1 MKIDSLE
8 QFYDFLETFEDYGE
22 DSFFLDQ
29 FSEFRDDCEK
39 RGEIESAEKIQLEL
53 LISKFHILK
62 SELRGNFQFKDHT
75 GRLIESPHCSLFTKN
90 DIEYIKNRIT
100 VTKLPPLK
108 ARYAHIVWQSQW
120 KHLDYLMIAI
130 ENYLSSAEL
139 LEKRDEQEPD
149 KFFGLRIT
157 SMIKTAIYLA
167 QTAKLEDTLKN
178 RIKEEVRRLVFT
190 FNFESS
196 SFFALRADLIE
207 TSLESRKFFGK
218 EFFTGMD
225 EECERVSEKLKLDG
239 NPEAQIVI
247 LDIGAKVSRL
257 LDNGKYIY
265 FIERIAL
272 LYQEKAEKY
281 ADHSEYLNALH
292 FAELAAAK
300 YKEIKY
306 QEEIDSVT
314 EKIID
319 WKKKLDF
326 KKIETS
332 VPPDDEYEKQTNDLL
347 DNFSKLSGED
357 LLLALTFSSV
367 LIPESEKMVKIA
379 KSISSERSFSDLIP
393 IEIRD
398 HYGNVAQRFET
409 ENEIGNYNN
418 LNIYNIALKYI
429 KLPIIRNIV
438 FTAMYEERLTLNH
451 LIDYFSKYAWFA
463 KPYERNINGT
473 VIEVNWL
480 SLIFPSLKEF
490 FLKVEEMIQTKKGT
504 DFILAVDSLT
514 LKLEGIIRNLCEIL
528 GIKVFKEV
536 RDKSDQGKER
546 TIQQQADINMLLK
559 EPKLREQITADDISF
574 FEFLLIEK
582 KGYNL
587 RNRVAHSL
595 LFFQEYGFDLMVL
608 LLMALL
614 RLSGYEINN
623 EEGDAI

>member
-1 MKIDSLE
+1 
-8 QFYDFLETFEDYGE
+8 
-22 DSFFLDQ
+22 
-29 FSEFRDDCEK
+29 
-39 RGEIESAEKIQLEL
+39 
-53 LISKFHILK
+53 
-62 SELRGNFQFKDHT
+62 
-75 GRLIESPHCSLFTKN
+75 
-90 DIEYIKNRIT
+90 
-100 VTKLPPLK
+100 
-108 ARYAHIVWQSQW
+108 
-120 KHLDYLMIAI
+120 
-130 ENYLSSAEL
+130 
-139 LEKRDEQEPD
+139 
-149 KFFGLRIT
+149 
-157 SMIKTAIYLA
+157 
-167 QTAKLEDTLKN
+167 
-178 RIKEEVRRLVFT
+178 
-190 FNFESS
+190 
-196 SFFALRADLIE
+196 
-207 TSLESRKFFGK
+207 
-218 EFFTGMD
+218 
-225 EECERVSEKLKLDG
+225 
-239 NPEAQIVI
+239 
-247 LDIGAKVSRL
+247 
-257 LDNGKYIY
+257 
-265 FIERIAL
+265 
-272 LYQEKAEKY
+272 
-281 ADHSEYLNALH
+281 